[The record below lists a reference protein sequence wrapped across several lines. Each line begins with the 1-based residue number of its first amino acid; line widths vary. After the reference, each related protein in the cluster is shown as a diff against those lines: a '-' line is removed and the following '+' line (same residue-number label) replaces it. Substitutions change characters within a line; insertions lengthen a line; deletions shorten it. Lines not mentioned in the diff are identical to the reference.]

1 MCNLFP
7 IVAGGLS
14 IYFLVFELNEFEYDK
29 ELYIALFLIFFVVV
43 VIVIEIYGQSNY
55 KRCLIYILACCL

>member
-29 ELYIALFLIFFVVV
+29 ELYKALFLIFLLLLSLLLKYMENVND
-43 VIVIEIYGQSNY
+43 Y
-55 KRCLIYILACCL
+55 